1 MGGVVTW
8 SRQISDG
15 EQSPRTRRFVEAM
28 REARE
33 RNGWS
38 REVVAAR
45 AGLSMTLIRSLELG
59 RRATLTLDEAM
70 ALSRALGT
78 TVIQLLGEEI

>member
-1 MGGVVTW
+1 
-8 SRQISDG
+8 
-15 EQSPRTRRFVEAM
+15 M